1 MRSRQRRIV
10 IGVLALSLWTSGFA
24 AAAEQPIESHP
35 GYFSLDDLGLVD
47 PALSSVD
54 INLRGAMLR
63 LVGASVLQEE
73 PSLAALVSDLVAIR
87 VLVTPAN
94 ELRAQQVDTVLGRGA
109 ASLEKAGWQRVVK
122 VREADEQVHV
132 YLKEVDGQIE
142 GMTLF
147 VYEPSDELTLINLVG
162 RVDVEQLAAIGQA
175 FDIPT
180 LESALDADPAKT
192 PDPDDR
198 R

>member
-10 IGVLALSLWTSGFA
+10 AGALALALWMGGLA
-24 AAAEQPIESHP
+24 AVAEEPVESHP

-94 ELRAQQVDTVLGRGA
+94 ELRPQQVDTVLGRGA
-109 ASLEKAGWQRVVK
+109 AALEKAGWQRVVK
-122 VREADEQVHV
+122 VRDADEQVHV
-132 YLKEVDGQIE
+132 YLREVDGQIQ

-147 VYEPSDELTLINLVG
+147 VFEPNDELTLINLVG

-180 LESALDADPAKT
+180 LESALDGERSE
-192 PDPDDR
+192 PDNPGDR